1 MDVGVE
7 AYRDPTKPTGDRSVY
22 DAIRVYFEMWG
33 VNKDHAAGLVETW
46 KRR

>member
-7 AYRDPTKPTGDRSVY
+7 SWRDLDKEQGDRSVY
-22 DAIRVYFEMWG
+22 DAIRVNFEMWG
-33 VNKDHAAGLVETW
+33 VADDQAYELVETW